1 MSIALRYSASR
12 AATSSVFAKAI
23 ASFQG
28 NFAAIWNNNRSSC
41 VNSFYSFHLP
51 ITASPSTAQTQAP
64 ITINSHAYNI
74 DAAMMANENDAIM
87 IQDGAGEEA
96 FDFSTWLISTL
107 KRRKKKMNKHKLQKR
122 RKLLRAKNK

>member
-1 MSIALRYSASR
+1 M
-12 AATSSVFAKAI
+12 T
-23 ASFQG
+23 
-28 NFAAIWNNNRSSC
+28 
-41 VNSFYSFHLP
+41 
-51 ITASPSTAQTQAP
+51 T
-64 ITINSHAYNI
+64 
-74 DAAMMANENDAIM
+74 NENDAIM